1 MEKYYGVSP
10 FVYCLDNSICF
21 IDPNGQMIIVQDNEG
36 GKLYEY
42 EWKEQ
47 NGNWG
52 FYGASGEVYSGSNG
66 YILALANALKTL
78 MEGQIGESMV
88 KEIADNKDYR
98 IIIGESWRRDK
109 GERSNFYNKGTK
121 QLAWS
126 STVSQIGAT
135 FLSLG
140 HEMAHAMDDLRGTM
154 NNAIWIPSSP
164 LLGLKEDI
172 PYSEIFAMHIENQI
186 RKEHGYSLRESYLE
200 GNSKVYKTWS
210 RVVNSEGYS
219 LYFNNSKNTD
229 YKLVLPSQR
238 LKILVWVLFFI
249 YSALLNY
256 MVILIIFIT
265 RLGQF

>member
-1 MEKYYGVSP
+1 MI
-10 FVYCLDNSICF
+10 CLDNSICF

-98 IIIGESWRRDK
+98 IIIGESRRRDK

-219 LYFNNSKNTD
+219 LYF
-229 YKLVLPSQR
+229 
-238 LKILVWVLFFI
+238 
-249 YSALLNY
+249 
-256 MVILIIFIT
+256 
-265 RLGQF
+265 